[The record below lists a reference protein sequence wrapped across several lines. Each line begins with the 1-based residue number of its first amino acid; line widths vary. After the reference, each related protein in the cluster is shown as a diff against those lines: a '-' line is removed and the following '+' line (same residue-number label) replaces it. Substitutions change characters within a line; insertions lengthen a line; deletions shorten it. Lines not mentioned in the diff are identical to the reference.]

1 MSRFKQLLGWL
12 SSKNKEEKKKFTLDD
27 TSGDWYYGLDDR
39 NKLKTIRIDKKNDNG
54 RFSGWEGSM
63 LCDNLWFFN
72 NQFIKEEEFK
82 NFEKADR
89 EGIIKLNKKL
99 QEYIKNKE
107 ETNKSNKEKSERKLK
122 ELLS

>member
-1 MSRFKQLLGWL
+1 MSRLKQLLGWL
-12 SSKNKEEKKKFTLDD
+12 SPKKENKVEEISGDD
-27 TSGDWYYGLDDR
+27 SGDWYYGLDDR
-39 NKLKTIRIDKKNDNG
+39 NKLKTIRIDKKLDNG

-72 NQFIKEEEFK
+72 SPCIKEEDFK
-82 NFEKADR
+82 DLEKADR

-107 ETNKSNKEKSERKLK
+107 ETNKSNKEKSEKKLK